1 MNRLAPAAAIVAL
14 LAVFAALSVSIV
26 DARRPLNAKVQKS
39 FDAVTSRQGGTAF
52 ECTKTRVN
60 YYRCPLLILPTS
72 GGNGRPQQVDYLL
85 VLRDT
90 GCWSARV
97 TDTELIQYF
106 PKLFKGCIAND

>member
-39 FDAVTSRQGGTAF
+39 FDAVASSRGGTPF

-60 YYRCPLLILPTS
+60 FYRCPLLTLPTS
-72 GGNGRPQQVDYLL
+72 GGNGRPQQVDYTL

-90 GCWSARV
+90 GCWSAQV
-97 TDTELIQYF
+97 TNENLTQYF
-106 PKLFKGCIAND
+106 RKLDGCIANG